1 MLMLCADNR
10 ALTGFMNVVVKTW
23 RINSD
28 SSHGND
34 YILADTRHSTRDDAA
49 VTESSSISAE
59 I

>member
-1 MLMLCADNR
+1 MPITGPVI
-10 ALTGFMNVVVKTW
+10 TGFMNVVVKTW

-34 YILADTRHSTRDDAA
+34 YILADTRHYTRDDAA